1 MDTIRWGMI
10 GCGSVTEV
18 KSGPG
23 FQKAEGS
30 SLVAVMRRNG
40 ALAEDYARRHK
51 VKRWYDD
58 ADKLINDPEVDAVY
72 IATHPDSHRDYVIR
86 AAKAGKPIYC
96 EKPLGRTFE
105 ESKAMVDF
113 CTAHDI
119 LLFSAYYRR
128 ALPKYLQI
136 KQLLEEG
143 KLGDIRFVNLL
154 MYQTIKDDDRNP
166 SWRVNPAISGGGR
179 FLDVGS
185 HSLDLLDWYLG
196 PIEKAQGQAANQAKA
211 NAAEDIVSGSWVHAS
226 GVHGTGIWCFNTC
239 KDEDVITIYG
249 SKGIVSFSVLDI
261 GSPITLTTSNTIET
275 IAVPSPPEHVAQPM
289 IQTVVNQLLGK
300 GTCLSTGVSAMR
312 TDWVMKQL
320 QGK

>member
-58 ADKLINDPEVDAVY
+58 ADKLINDPEVDAIY
-72 IATHPDSHRDYVIR
+72 IATHPDSHKDYVIR

-105 ESKAMVDF
+105 DSQAMVEF
-113 CTAHDI
+113 CNARTI

-128 ALPKYLQI
+128 ALPKYLHI
-136 KQLLEEG
+136 KKLLEEG

-154 MYQTIKDDDRNP
+154 MYQTIKEDDRNP
-166 SWRVNPAISGGGR
+166 SWRVNPAVSGGGR

-196 PIEKAQGQAANQAKA
+196 PIEKAQGQSANQAQVNK
-211 NAAEDIVSGSWVHAS
+211 AEDIVSGSWVHTN
-226 GVHGTGIWCFNTC
+226 GVHGTGIWCFNAF
-239 KDEDVITIYG
+239 KDEDSITIYG
-249 SKGIVSFSVLDI
+249 SKGKLSFSVLDI
-261 GSPITLTTSNTIET
+261 GAPITLTTDDKVET
-275 IAVPSPPEHVAQPM
+275 LAVPTPPEHVAQPM

-300 GTCLSTGVSAMR
+300 EICLSTGESAMR